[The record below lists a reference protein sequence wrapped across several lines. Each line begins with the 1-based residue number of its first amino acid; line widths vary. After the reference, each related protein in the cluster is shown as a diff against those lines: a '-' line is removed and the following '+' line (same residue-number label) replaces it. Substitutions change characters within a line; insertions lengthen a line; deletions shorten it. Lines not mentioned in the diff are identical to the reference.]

1 VKFGAKQTLVGAFW
15 FLVCIF
21 TSAKRYCDPSCLLVG
36 SLARLFIDVF
46 VVVRGVATGGG
57 YIGYTYTLPKS
68 VQINFLWGNNDLR
81 TVIEHEY

>member
-1 VKFGAKQTLVGAFW
+1 MKFGAKQTLVGAFW

-57 YIGYTYTLPKS
+57 VYRVYVYPP
-68 VQINFLWGNNDLR
+68 QISPNKLFMGQQ
-81 TVIEHEY
+81 